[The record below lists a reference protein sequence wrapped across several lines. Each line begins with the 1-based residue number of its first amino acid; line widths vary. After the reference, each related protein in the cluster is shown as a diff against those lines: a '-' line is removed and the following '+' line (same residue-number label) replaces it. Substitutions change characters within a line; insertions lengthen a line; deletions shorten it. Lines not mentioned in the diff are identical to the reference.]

1 MGMSWSDAADA
12 ARDAEREEV
21 ALTEALAEAEAIAA
35 SFTDERS
42 SDLLQP
48 AVSVDLDIGGDDQPL
63 FVFSMNVDLEDD
75 LDADAYPLEE
85 IQGLTSALRSR
96 IAESTVVG
104 WAWLVTTGTK
114 AGAAH

>member
-12 ARDAEREEV
+12 ARDAERAEAALAE
-21 ALTEALAEAEAIAA
+21 ALTEAETIAA
-35 SFTDERS
+35 SFTEERS
-42 SDLLQP
+42 GSPLQP

-75 LDADAYPLEE
+75 LAAEDYPLAE
-85 IQGLTSALRSR
+85 IQELTSALRSR
-96 IAESTVVG
+96 IASSTVVG
-104 WAWLVTTGTK
+104 WSWLVTTGTK